1 MFANGHDAE
10 FLGICKFKGAC
21 MWVAQCRQE
30 DSYASPHMLEQMR
43 ALASSLAESLS
54 LCPFSHP
61 HGVAWWSFKVNTA
74 DR

>member
-1 MFANGHDAE
+1 
-10 FLGICKFKGAC
+10 
-21 MWVAQCRQE
+21 MWVAQCRRE

-43 ALASSLAESLS
+43 ALASSLAESLP
-54 LCPFSHP
+54 LCPFSYP